1 MDTLAEFVNEPNLDL
16 SSQNSRKSFT
26 CISQQ
31 CNSNKKWV
39 GLHPLKISSGKELE
53 FVKFLPKKKLII
65 IIKDTLSFM
74 CWGQGVQTEDGV
86 FLKHS
91 TFYKLN
97 LLSKNILKL
106 MHKCRTTRQWMG
118 LTGEWQ
124 LSGMIVCHHGNCMVY
139 RRQTFKDRSSWES
152 KCRALRPE
160 EQDTS
165 QESE

>member
-1 MDTLAEFVNEPNLDL
+1 MNLILTYPVKTQGNHSLVFHNNVTPTRSELAYILLRYLLEKIGVC
-16 SSQNSRKSFT
+16 QIFT
-26 CISQQ
+26 
-31 CNSNKKWV
+31 K
-39 GLHPLKISSGKELE
+39 
-53 FVKFLPKKKLII
+53 KKKLII